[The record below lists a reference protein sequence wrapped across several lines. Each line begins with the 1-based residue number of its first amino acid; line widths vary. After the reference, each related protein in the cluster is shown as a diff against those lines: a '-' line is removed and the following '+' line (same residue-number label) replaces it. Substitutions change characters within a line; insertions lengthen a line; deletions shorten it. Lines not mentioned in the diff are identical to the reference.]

1 MSFSGPQMLSAIVA
15 LIAAYFVYCNVMNRN
30 GSRKAAFWWAFAVA
44 FLPILFLPAY
54 FIFRPKKA
62 KS

>member
-1 MSFSGPQMLSAIVA
+1 MNFTGPQILGAIVA
-15 LIAAYFVYCNVMNRN
+15 LLAAQYVYNNAMKRN

-54 FIFRPKKA
+54 FIFRPKKTN
-62 KS
+62 S